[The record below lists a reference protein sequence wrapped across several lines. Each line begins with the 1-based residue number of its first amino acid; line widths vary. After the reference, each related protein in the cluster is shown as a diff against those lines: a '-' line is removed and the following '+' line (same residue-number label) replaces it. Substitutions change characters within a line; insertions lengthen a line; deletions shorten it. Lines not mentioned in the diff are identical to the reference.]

1 MTLLLCSAVIDLR
14 VRPRVRGLLEPIG
27 RFLAAM
33 GVSPA
38 VMTLLGLSVTLGGA
52 VIISSGR
59 MAMGALVALL
69 GSALDGLD
77 GTVARASDRVSPR
90 GAFLDAGSDRIGE
103 IAVFA
108 GLGVA
113 LAGDPRVL
121 LLIILSVGGAML
133 VPYLRA
139 RAEAEGLEGRGGI
152 MGRAERVM
160 LFTVG
165 LVTGLVEPMLWI
177 FVISVWLTAGRRF
190 VVTYRSIGT

>member
-1 MTLLLCSAVIDLR
+1 
-14 VRPRVRGLLEPIG
+14 
-27 RFLAAM
+27 
-33 GVSPA
+33 
-38 VMTLLGLSVTLGGA
+38 
-52 VIISSGR
+52 
-59 MAMGALVALL
+59 
-69 GSALDGLD
+69 
-77 GTVARASDRVSPR
+77 VARASDRVSHR

-152 MGRAERVM
+152 MGRAERVI

-165 LVTGLVEPMLWI
+165 LVAGLVEPMLWT
-177 FVISVWLTAGRRF
+177 FVVSVWLTAGRRF